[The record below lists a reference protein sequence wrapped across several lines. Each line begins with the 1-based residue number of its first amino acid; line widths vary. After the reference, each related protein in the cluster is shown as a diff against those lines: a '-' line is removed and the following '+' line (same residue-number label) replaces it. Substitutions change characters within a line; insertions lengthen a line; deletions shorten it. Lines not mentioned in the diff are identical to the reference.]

1 MKLSE
6 QESRWLSRWEKRERL
21 WLPVTR
27 WVCVFNGVVCLALGI
42 FLFKKLADLGD
53 TDAVAWFGWFAWLLI
68 LMSGMWF
75 GFAFSKWRGD
85 VKMRLL
91 LRLIREHE
99 NKDA

>member
-27 WVCVFNGVVCLALGI
+27 WVCLSCGALAVLMGAALARKLHANNLDNPGAIALVAFLCFVPACIWIGVAVFN
-42 FLFKKLADLGD
+42 
-53 TDAVAWFGWFAWLLI
+53 
-68 LMSGMWF
+68 
-75 GFAFSKWRGD
+75 WRGD
-85 VKMRLL
+85 IKLRLL

-99 NKDA
+99 DKDA